1 MKKVVHLITT
11 INRGGAENQ
20 LLTLVREQLKL
31 GYSVEVLPLKG
42 EPELIREFYSIG
54 ATVNLSLFNLNPIRQ
69 VFAIRKTISDKNVI
83 LHSHLP
89 RAELL
94 SLFSGKTMVRVV
106 SRHNAEPFFPGA
118 PKLISNYL
126 SRQVLRRTHKCIAIS
141 KAVEKFMRQHH
152 EVPSGQEIQ
161 VVHYGYGSEEPLPVE
176 RKEHKSADNFV
187 IGTIARLV
195 PQKDLVTLLQ
205 AFTLLNQG
213 QTKYPYKLQIIGEGK
228 LEVELMKLAS
238 DLGQSDKISWIGKTR
253 DVDSYLEKWDLFV
266 LTSLYEGFG
275 LVLLEA
281 MSHGIPIVAANNSAI
296 PEVLGA
302 DYEFLFETSNALDLK
317 GKICGI
323 ISSKKNFR
331 EFSQHRLQ
339 LFRPELMAH
348 KIDQIYFI

>member
-42 EPELIREFYSIG
+42 EPELLEEFISIG
-54 ATVNLSLFNLNPIRQ
+54 ATVNLCLANLNPILQ
-69 VFAIRKTISDKNVI
+69 IFAIRRAISDKNAV

-94 SLFSGKTMVRVV
+94 SIFSGKSMMRVV

-118 PKLISNYL
+118 PKLISSFL
-126 SRQVLRRTHKCIAIS
+126 SRQVLRHTDKCIAIS
-141 KAVEKFMRQHH
+141 KAVEMFMRQQC
-152 EVPSGQEIQ
+152 EVSNTQKIQ
-161 VVHYGYGSEEPLPVE
+161 VVHYGYERKSPLRVE
-176 RKEHKSADNFV
+176 RNEGKSAENFV

-195 PQKDLVTLLQ
+195 PQKDLVTLLK
-205 AFTLLNQG
+205 AFTLLNQDK
-213 QTKYPYKLQIIGEGK
+213 TKNPFKLQIIGAGK
-228 LEVELMKLAS
+228 LEVELKELATK
-238 DLGQSDKISWIGKTR
+238 LGQNDNVSWIGKTS
-253 DVDSYLEKWDLFV
+253 DVNSYLGEWNLFV
-266 LTSLYEGFG
+266 LSSLYEGFG

-296 PEVLGA
+296 PEVLGT
-302 DYEFLFETSNALDLK
+302 DYEFLFETSNAIDFK
-317 GKICGI
+317 EKISGI
-323 ISSKKNFR
+323 ISSTKNFS
-331 EFSQHRLQ
+331 EYSQHRLQ

-348 KIDQIYFI
+348 KIDQVYFA